1 MAGTDTCYRCSV
13 TSQGWKSILECWGSS
28 QRAAHLLDMES
39 MVCAPCASRY
49 QCILREKHNLPQLM
63 ICKHCSHR
71 ITSSQT
77 TSQFIT
83 SAVRVFFEEVSLPSV
98 KIVPFKGR
106 CKSCNLVGSSS
117 PEPSQMFGL
126 SATSQVT
133 ELMLSYLHLHP
144 ITFPPGSTT

>member
-1 MAGTDTCYRCSV
+1 MQRGRGPKLAGTDTRYWCSV

-83 SAVRVFFEEVSLPSV
+83 SAVRVFLKKYLYLQLKLCHSREDANHVILWDQVHQSHHKCLA
-98 KIVPFKGR
+98 
-106 CKSCNLVGSSS
+106 CQQLHKSQS
-117 PEPSQMFGL
+117 
-126 SATSQVT
+126 
-133 ELMLSYLHLHP
+133 
-144 ITFPPGSTT
+144 